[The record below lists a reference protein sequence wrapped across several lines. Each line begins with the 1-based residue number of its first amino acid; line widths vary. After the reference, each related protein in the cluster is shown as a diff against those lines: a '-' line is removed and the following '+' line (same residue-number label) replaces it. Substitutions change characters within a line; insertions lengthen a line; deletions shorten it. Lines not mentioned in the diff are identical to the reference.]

1 MTNYKIEK
9 KPIFWK
15 VIVMCG
21 AYSDYS
27 EDFYVIA
34 ANSKEEAQVFFK
46 QYWDE
51 SNTDC
56 LVFENGEKFISTSM
70 RQKLEKCGREINW
83 DTEYGDAVYVSISIL
98 EVIHIQKLNSKK

>member
-15 VIVMCG
+15 VIVMRG

-34 ANSKEEAQVFFK
+34 ANSPEEAQVFFK

-51 SNTDC
+51 SNTGC
-56 LVFENGEKFISTSM
+56 LVFENGEKFISTNM
-70 RQKLEKCGREINW
+70 KQKLEEYGREINW
-83 DTEYGDAVYVSISIL
+83 DTSYGDAVDVSISML
-98 EVIHIQKLNSKK
+98 EVIHIQKLNSNK

>member
-1 MTNYKIEK
+1 MANYKIEK

-15 VIVMCG
+15 VIVMRG

-27 EDFYVIA
+27 EDSYVIA
-34 ANSKEEAQVFFK
+34 ANSPEEAQTFFK

-70 RQKLEKCGREINW
+70 RQKLEKCGGEIDW
-83 DTEYGDAVYVSISIL
+83 DTAYGDAVDVSISML